1 MSAMQLVEDLNILDE
16 FELIPPKTAMK
27 KIVERLSADPGLSFL
42 IEDPKSGKIC
52 GFIDS
57 LLINKLEEQGKK
69 PKKGNV
75 QSKMLTNLLFIIN
88 KTPLARLTQILP
100 EKQPDAVIV
109 NNIEGDFVGF
119 LSSNDFQE
127 AMQKLGIEDKDEGG
141 TESDAEKIDAPPKPS
156 RGPPKSRKKM
166 EVESHIQETES
177 VPEPEIEGPTLIV
190 EDIADDDLEDATD
203 AFFSRVKG
211 RSSGDIANVHG
222 ELADEAWGGAA
233 EGTLET
239 GSIMH
244 PLGAGQT
251 TIPEEG
257 PMMTQ
262 ILMRTSAGEIQLQM
276 YDDKAPDTVANFLK
290 LVDQGFYDGLHF
302 HRVIEQFMLQ
312 GGCPNSRDP
321 NNPEAGTGSPG
332 WKIPCEQSAL
342 ALSHDRPGL
351 MSMANAGPN
360 TGGSQFFLTTVECPW
375 LDGNHA
381 IFGEVVS
388 GMDIVMAIEG
398 CQKGAGDR
406 PIQPQQIISV
416 SRT

>member
-1 MSAMQLVEDLNILDE
+1 MNAMQLVEDLNILDE

-88 KTPLARLTQILP
+88 KTPLTRLTQILP

-127 AMQKLGIEDKDEGG
+127 AMQKLGIEDKYEGE

-262 ILMRTSAGEIQLQM
+262 ILMKTSAGEIQLQM

>member
-1 MSAMQLVEDLNILDE
+1 MNAMQLVEDLNILDE

-88 KTPLARLTQILP
+88 KTPLTRLTQILP

-127 AMQKLGIEDKDEGG
+127 AMQKLGIEDKYEGE

-177 VPEPEIEGPTLIV
+177 VPGPEIEGPTLIV

-262 ILMRTSAGEIQLQM
+262 ILMKTSAGEIQLQM

>member
-1 MSAMQLVEDLNILDE
+1 MQLVEDLNILDE

-251 TIPEEG
+251 TIPEQG

-262 ILMRTSAGEIQLQM
+262 ILMKTSAGEIQLQM

-416 SRT
+416 SRA

>member
-1 MSAMQLVEDLNILDE
+1 MQLVEDLNILDE

-262 ILMRTSAGEIQLQM
+262 ILMKTSAGEIQLQM

>member
-190 EDIADDDLEDATD
+190 EDIADDDIEDATD

-211 RSSGDIANVHG
+211 RSSGNIANVHG
-222 ELADEAWGGAA
+222 EFADEAWGGAA

-251 TIPEEG
+251 TIPEQG

-262 ILMRTSAGEIQLQM
+262 ILMKTSAGEIQLQM

-416 SRT
+416 SRA

>member
-251 TIPEEG
+251 TIPEQG

-262 ILMRTSAGEIQLQM
+262 ILMKTSAGEIQLQM

-416 SRT
+416 SRA

>member
-211 RSSGDIANVHG
+211 RSSGDITNVHG

>member
-1 MSAMQLVEDLNILDE
+1 MQLVEDLNILDE

-262 ILMRTSAGEIQLQM
+262 ILMKTSAGEIQLQM

-416 SRT
+416 SRA

>member
-1 MSAMQLVEDLNILDE
+1 MQLVEDLNILDE

-119 LSSNDFQE
+119 LSANDFQE
-127 AMQKLGIEDKDEGG
+127 AMQKLGIEGKNEGG
-141 TESDAEKIDAPPKPS
+141 AESDAEKIDAPPKPS

-166 EVESHIQETES
+166 EVESHVQETES

-262 ILMRTSAGEIQLQM
+262 ILMKTSAGEIQLQM

-416 SRT
+416 SRA

>member
-88 KTPLARLTQILP
+88 KTPLTRLTQILP

-262 ILMRTSAGEIQLQM
+262 ILMKTSAGEIQLQM

-416 SRT
+416 SRA

>member
-1 MSAMQLVEDLNILDE
+1 MQLVEDLNILDE

>member
-1 MSAMQLVEDLNILDE
+1 MQLVEDLNILDE

-88 KTPLARLTQILP
+88 KTPLTRLTQILP

-262 ILMRTSAGEIQLQM
+262 ILMKTSAGEIQLQM

>member
-1 MSAMQLVEDLNILDE
+1 MQLVEDLNILDE

-211 RSSGDIANVHG
+211 RSSGDITNVHG

>member
-262 ILMRTSAGEIQLQM
+262 ILMKTSAGEIQLQM

-416 SRT
+416 SRA

>member
-1 MSAMQLVEDLNILDE
+1 MQLVEDLNILDE

-262 ILMRTSAGEIQLQM
+262 ILMKTSAGEIQLQM

-360 TGGSQFFLTTVECPW
+360 TGGSQFFLTTVGCPW

>member
-1 MSAMQLVEDLNILDE
+1 VSAMQLVEDLNILDE